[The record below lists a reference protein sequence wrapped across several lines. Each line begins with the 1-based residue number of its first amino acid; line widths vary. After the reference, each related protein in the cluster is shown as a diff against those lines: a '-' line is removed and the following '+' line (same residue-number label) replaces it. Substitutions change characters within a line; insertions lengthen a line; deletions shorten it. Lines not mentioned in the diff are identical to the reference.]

1 MPAPFRPRKESHN
14 LQITEVIDAI
24 AQSDPDLFDNKT
36 ATLMP
41 VTYSDSTAVVICDN
55 TLGQTVGTKLD
66 AISVRLMKVARSHA
80 NAQILYWRELS
91 AYELPAGIHSRDMT
105 LDA

>member
-14 LQITEVIDAI
+14 LQITEVINALADTE
-24 AQSDPDLFDNKT
+24 PDLFGNGT

-80 NAQILYWRELS
+80 NAQILYWRELG
-91 AYELPAGIHSRDMT
+91 AYELPAGISTQGIR
-105 LDA
+105 L

>member
-1 MPAPFRPRKESHN
+1 MPAPSRPRKESHN
-14 LQITEVIDAI
+14 LQIAEVVDAI
-24 AQSDPDLFDNKT
+24 AQADPDLFDNKN

-55 TLGQTVGTKLD
+55 TLGQMVGTKLD

-91 AYELPAGIHSRDMT
+91 AYELPAGITQGIR
-105 LDA
+105 L